1 MRNKKDPKS
10 IVIIKGA
17 TVIPLNTA
25 DLGTGKKGWYSETG
39 CERSHIK
46 PRKTIFGTLK
56 SAAVLG
62 GGEAVNGGAVLGG
75 L

>member
-17 TVIPLNTA
+17 IVNTA
-25 DLGTGKKGWYSETG
+25 DLGTDKKGWYSETG
-39 CERSHIK
+39 GERSHIK
-46 PRKTIFGTLK
+46 PRKTLFGTLK

-62 GGEAVNGGAVLGG
+62 GGRQ
-75 L
+75 